1 MGGETD
7 QWQPYLFRD
16 HTQIFTAKAYNPSTW
31 FRRRSGPGTCIS

>member
-16 HTQIFTAKAYNPSTW
+16 HTQILNPA
-31 FRRRSGPGTCIS
+31 RADCDQGADL